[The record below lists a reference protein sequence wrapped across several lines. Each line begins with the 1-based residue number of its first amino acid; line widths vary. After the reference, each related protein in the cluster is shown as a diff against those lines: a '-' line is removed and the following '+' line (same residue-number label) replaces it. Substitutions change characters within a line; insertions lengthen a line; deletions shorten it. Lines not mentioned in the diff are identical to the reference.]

1 MATTA
6 VAPAKATSVFADVPE
21 APADPILGLN
31 SAFLADEAPNK
42 ISLGVGAFRTDEG
55 KPYVLPVVKR
65 VEQQLVRFSCFL
77 IASFPFWSSGVVR
90 GRKRRGGGGL
100 AGEAYCA
107 AILAHLLLPQSGC
120 AAVVSS
126 EQGQPVR
133 TAWPTSSWGS
143 LFFSF
148 AELATDRVVFG
159 VPPLLVPFSPPP
171 PPPLA
176 PDGRTQ
182 AADPATNHEYLP
194 IDGLPAFQKLSAEL
208 ILGKDSKAMKDGRV
222 VTIQALSVR
231 FVWVVLVGAGGVCG
245 VLAC

>member
-1 MATTA
+1 MCPRRPRTPSWASTRPSWRTRHQTRLA
-6 VAPAKATSVFADVPE
+6 WASVR
-21 APADPILGLN
+21 
-31 SAFLADEAPNK
+31 SAQMRASRTCYRWSSAWSSSWYVSHVF
-42 ISLGVGAFRTDEG
+42 SLLR
-55 KPYVLPVVKR
+55 
-65 VEQQLVRFSCFL
+65 
-77 IASFPFWSSGVVR
+77 FPFGRRAWFEDGR
-90 GRKRRGGGGL
+90 GGGGGGL